1 MNISENK
8 VVQMHYELKN
18 DEGQILDSSK
28 DKAPLAYIHG
38 KGNIIPGLEKELLN
52 KTKGD
57 KIKTVIAP
65 AEAYGVKDD
74 QKIFKV
80 AKKQFQG
87 EGDIQ
92 VGMQIQAET
101 DGRMEVG
108 TVEGI
113 EGDEVTLNFNHP
125 LAGETLHFDVEVVE
139 VRDASEEEL
148 SHGHVHGE
156 GGHDHGAE
164 EAAK

>member
-1 MNISENK
+1 MTITDNK

-18 DEGQILDSSK
+18 DQGEVLDSSK
-28 DKAPLAYIHG
+28 GKDPMAYIHG

-57 KIKTVIAP
+57 KINAVVGP
-65 AEAYGVKDD
+65 AQAYGIKDD

-80 AKKQFQG
+80 GKDQFQG
-87 EGDIQ
+87 DGDLQ
-92 VGMQIQAET
+92 VGMQIQAESQ
-101 DGRMEVG
+101 GRMEVG
-108 TVEGI
+108 TVENI
-113 EGDEVTLNFNHP
+113 EDKEVTLNFNHP

-139 VRDASEEEL
+139 VRDATEEEL

-164 EAAK
+164 EAK